1 MCHDAAGTGWKAG
14 GHAWGPWPE
23 PGGRW
28 VVLHSVSH
36 SGLSQAA
43 SLTLTLYFQ
52 TDLSLSGNIEN
63 VLLIYDSFFVF
74 SSIIE
79 FKKNLGRAKV
89 FLDKGLNIGMA
100 AILLGRMTHHLARP
114 KWNSQIRTDRTER
127 LDSPLQ
133 WGPLAEF
140 SEHKKIS
147 LPFHPREEDTLLKR
161 LETLK

>member
-1 MCHDAAGTGWKAG
+1 M
-14 GHAWGPWPE
+14 
-23 PGGRW
+23 
-28 VVLHSVSH
+28 VLHSVSH

-114 KWNSQIRTDRTER
+114 KWNSQIRTDREAGFTP
-127 LDSPLQ
+127 SV
-133 WGPLAEF
+133 GPLGRILRAQEDFPAF
-140 SEHKKIS
+140 SSTGRGHS
-147 LPFHPREEDTLLKR
+147 SEEVRDPEIKCGQLL
-161 LETLK
+161 EPWPY